1 MKYNYNRKIKD
12 VVLVTDDK
20 ERLESSM
27 TNFILN
33 LLEINGLA
41 PIAVKHFDGRQVQLN
56 NTSYFRRDRKIFR
69 KSFDYLTDPISV
81 NTLIAFSR
89 QRPELQR
96 SLREEPLSIMEILW
110 KEYKRRFHRPDSLHE
125 IVEHYEIGQKF
136 AGRFP
141 DAHILVVL
149 FHHKVISPKL
159 HGNGT
164 LNYHSIG
171 RGFYGY
177 GCCKPIDPEIGS
189 PGRAKI
195 SISVKAV
202 SECALE
208 KKKAFARQ
216 IFLHEYWGHTVNN
229 LDDHFAI
236 PMKKCI
242 MSVSPS
248 LKSFIKSAQNPNRRC
263 FCEDCL
269 NEIHYLPETLNKQ

>member
-20 ERLESSM
+20 ERLKSRT

-33 LLEINGLA
+33 LLRNNGLN
-41 PIAVKHFDGRQVQLN
+41 PITIKHFDGEQARKN
-56 NTSYFRRDRKIFR
+56 NKFYFHRDRKIFR
-69 KSFDYLTDPISV
+69 KSFDYLTARVSV
-81 NTLIAFSR
+81 DTLINFSR
-89 QRPELQR
+89 QRPELQQ

-110 KEYKRRFHRPDSLHE
+110 KEYKRRFHKSDSLHE

-136 AGRFP
+136 AGKFP

-149 FHHKVISPKL
+149 FHHKVISPKFQ
-159 HGNGT
+159 GNGT

-177 GCCKPIDPEIGS
+177 GCCKLIDPEIGS

-202 SECALE
+202 SKCDIE

-216 IFLHEYWGHTVNN
+216 IFLHEFWGHTVNN
-229 LDDHFAI
+229 LDDHFTI

-248 LKSFIKSAQNPNRRC
+248 LKSFIKAAQNPNRQC

-269 NEIHYLPETLNKQ
+269 NQIHYLPETLIKQ